1 MRIKR
6 SPDQTMICYQKLK
19 NKPRILQSLTGLTVK
34 EFETLLLSFEPA
46 WQKYIN
52 ETFINGKQR
61 KREFGAGRKPE
72 LETIADKQLFI
83 LFYFRVYPTQ
93 ELQGFLFNLS
103 QPQANEWIHRL
114 TKVLNQALGEEQ
126 QLPERKPEKLKQ
138 VLEKCPGLEFIIDGT
153 ERGIARPKD
162 KEKQKSYYS
171 GKKKRH
177 TVKNNLISDRQG
189 RVLFLSQ
196 TAEGKKHDKKL
207 ADEENYQFPEGSKLG
222 KDTGYQ
228 GYEPDGVIT
237 FQPKKKPKGGEL
249 TESEKEKNQE
259 IAKERIEI
267 EHNISGVKRSR
278 IVHDIFRNRKD
289 LFADVVMETACGLH
303 NFRTS
308 QRSQKVA

>member
-1 MRIKR
+1 M
-6 SPDQTMICYQKLK
+6 
-19 NKPRILQSLTGLTVK
+19 QSLTGLTVP
-34 EFETLLLSFEPA
+34 EFEVLLSSFEIA
-46 WQKYIN
+46 WHRDIKIR
-52 ETFINGKQR
+52 FIEQR
-61 KREFGAGRKPE
+61 KRKRSFGAGRQPK
-72 LETIADKQLFI
+72 LQSLGDKQLFI

-93 ELQGFLFNLS
+93 ELQGFFFNLS
-103 QPQANEWIHRL
+103 QSQTHEWIHRL
-114 TKVLNQALGEEQ
+114 TPILNEALGKEQ

-138 VLEKCPGLEFIIDGT
+138 VLQRCPILEFIIDGT
-153 ERGIARPKD
+153 ERSINRPKD
-162 KEKQKSYYS
+162 KEKQKSHYS

-189 RVLFLSQ
+189 KILFLSK

-207 ADEENYQFPEGSKLG
+207 ADEENYEFPEGSKLW

-249 TESEKEKNQE
+249 TESEKEKNRE

-267 EHNISGVKRSR
+267 EHNISGIKRSR

-289 LFADVVMETACGLH
+289 LFVDVVMETACGLH